1 MNEIIAEFT
10 FDSGESLTDVPVEYE
25 TWGQLNDARDNVL
38 LVCHA
43 LTGSAR
49 VDDWWGDLLGPGRA
63 LDTNRY
69 LVLSANVPG
78 SCYGTVG
85 PTTTNP
91 ATGERY
97 GPEFPQVT
105 IRDMVGLHRR
115 LLDRLDI
122 RGVDA
127 AIGGSMGGM
136 QVLEWAFYGDLV
148 RKLIPMGVGG
158 RHSSWCIGWSEAQR
172 QAIYA
177 DPKWRGGHYDPDDPP
192 EAGLAAARMS
202 AMISYRSRQSFEDRF
217 GRERM
222 SRTNGQ
228 EPPFAVES
236 YLRYQG
242 EKLVDRFDANSYVR
256 LTQAMDTHD
265 ISAGRGRYEEVLA
278 GIQQPTLVIGTD
290 SDVLYPLAEQEEL
303 AELIPNAELAVLES
317 PHGHDAFLIETEYLN
332 NVIPTWIQQQASCP
346 A

>member
-1 MNEIIAEFT
+1 MKEVFSEFT
-10 FDSGESLTDVPVEYE
+10 FESGDRLHEVPVEYE
-25 TWGQLNDARDNVL
+25 TWGELNDARDNVL

-49 VDDWWGDLLGPGRA
+49 VDDWWGGILGPGRA
-63 LDTNRY
+63 LDTDRY
-69 LVLSANVPG
+69 FVLCANVPG

-85 PTTTNP
+85 PTTVNP
-91 ATGERY
+91 TTGRPY

-105 IRDMVGLHRR
+105 VRDMVRLERL

-122 RGVDA
+122 QGVAA

-136 QVLEWAFYGDLV
+136 QVLEWAFCDDYV
-148 RKLIPMGVGG
+148 RTLIPMGVGG
-158 RHSSWCIGWSEAQR
+158 RHSAWCIGWSEAQR

-177 DPKWRGGHYDPDDPP
+177 DPKWQDGHYDPEDPP
-192 EAGLAAARMS
+192 RAGLAAARMS
-202 AMISYRSRQSFEDRF
+202 AMISYRSRHSFEDRF

-222 SRTNGQ
+222 SAENGQ

-265 ISAGRGRYEEVLA
+265 VSRDRGRYEEVLQL
-278 GIQQPTLVIGTD
+278 IRQPMLVVGTD
-290 SDVLYPLAEQEEL
+290 SDVLYPLAEQKEL
-303 AELIPNAELAVLES
+303 ANYIPHAELAVLDS

-332 NVIPTWIQQQASCP
+332 NVIPTWIEEQASCP